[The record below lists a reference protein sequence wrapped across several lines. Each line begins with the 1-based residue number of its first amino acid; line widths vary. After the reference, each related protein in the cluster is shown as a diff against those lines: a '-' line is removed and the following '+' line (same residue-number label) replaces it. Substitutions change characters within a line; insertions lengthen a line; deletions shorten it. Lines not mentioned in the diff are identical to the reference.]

1 VLRGIVNS
9 PWYIRN
15 EDLHRDLRMD
25 YVDEEI
31 QKYARNYEGRLL
43 LDNSNQRRRLKSVG
57 VMCDKVTKQSIL

>member
-15 EDLHRDLRMD
+15 EDLHRDLGMD

-31 QKYARNYEGRLL
+31 QKYARNHEGRLL
-43 LDNSNQRRRLKSVG
+43 QHENIEALG
-57 VMCDKVTKQSIL
+57 